1 MFIQRML
8 LWYLMI
14 LTEEQQIYRKASQG
28 RVNFSHTSIS
38 TSSSSFACPTLY
50 LPSNFYNLWKYIF
63 INDEELGQKMNIVG
77 LIIFLWWQIKQL
89 FSFDF
94 RQINDNDFLLSGFYF
109 DFMKSI
115 TWQINSWSFKNRDFN
130 SIPAS
135 LFSKKFKLLAA
146 KT

>member
-1 MFIQRML
+1 MTMRSKEMFIQRML

-63 INDEELGQKMNIVG
+63 INDEELGQKVNNVG

-89 FSFDF
+89 FEFDL
-94 RQINDNDFLLSGFYF
+94 RQINDNNFLIR
-109 DFMKSI
+109 SI
-115 TWQINSWSFKNRDFN
+115 
-130 SIPAS
+130 SIDRWKEIS
-135 LFSKKFKLLAA
+135 NFFF
-146 KT
+146 